1 MTLYAYV
8 LVYPESGKTPAHWA
22 IFVTATEEGKV
33 GREFQAIGSP
43 FHGYSLD
50 IKEQFD
56 LSKEFKMHVLVFL
69 GCLDDSWHSQLAG
82 VAQGIPAP
90 GISST
95 PLDPFAGPAYI
106 LIDLMLKNENCQSWA
121 RKFITALVDRGA
133 MDSSALERLAAAP
146 SV

>member
-8 LVYPESGKTPAHWA
+8 LVYPESSKTPAHWA

-33 GREFQAIGSP
+33 GQEFQAIGSP

-69 GCLDDSWHSQLAG
+69 GWHSRLAG

-106 LIDLMLKNENCQSWA
+106 LIDFMLNENCQSWA

>member
-8 LVYPESGKTPAHWA
+8 LVYPESSKTPAHWA

-95 PLDPFAGPAYI
+95 PLDPFA
-106 LIDLMLKNENCQSWA
+106 NENCQSWA